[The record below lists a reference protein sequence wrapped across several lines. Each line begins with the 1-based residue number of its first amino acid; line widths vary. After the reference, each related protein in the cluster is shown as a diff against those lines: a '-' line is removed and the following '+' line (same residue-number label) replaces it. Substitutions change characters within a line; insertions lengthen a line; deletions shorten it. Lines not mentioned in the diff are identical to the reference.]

1 MQHLEFNFVRPGTN
15 RLLVIMALALIQ
27 PALAANPDPLLD
39 GGPTTP
45 CAAGVDYS
53 GGADVNGN
61 LVVPADVGSPHVP
74 LPGTVMVP
82 LPGNAQGKGAGRNS
96 AYVGLDGKKLDPL
109 VNPKPC
115 H

>member
-1 MQHLEFNFVRPGTN
+1 MQHLKFNFAWPGTN
-15 RLLVIMALALIQ
+15 CLLVAMGLALLQ
-27 PALAANPDPLLD
+27 PALAANSDPLLD
-39 GGPTTP
+39 GGTTTP
-45 CAAGVDYS
+45 CAASVDYS

-61 LVVPADVGSPHVP
+61 PVVPADVGSPHVP
-74 LPGTVMVP
+74 VPGTVMVP
-82 LPGNAQGKGAGRNS
+82 LPGNAQGKGAGRNG